1 MINNLNKM
9 KKKISKKLNWVA
21 NIPFGERRADRY

>member
-9 KKKISKKLNWVA
+9 KKISKKLNWVA